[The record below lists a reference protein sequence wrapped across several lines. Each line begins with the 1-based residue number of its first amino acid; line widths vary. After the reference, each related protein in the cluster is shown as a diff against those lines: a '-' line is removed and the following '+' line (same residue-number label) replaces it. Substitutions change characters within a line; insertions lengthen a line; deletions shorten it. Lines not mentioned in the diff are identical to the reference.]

1 MTRPLGASR
10 AVPRQVLDATQR
22 GLQVDL
28 RLLRRRLLDAEA
40 AVAKDEE
47 KAVALE
53 EQKDQVPLESS
64 LALG

>member
-1 MTRPLGASR
+1 M
-10 AVPRQVLDATQR
+10 PRQVLDATQR